1 MKVII
6 PYGKVKLPIEVEK
19 QNLGEEIHSMKV
31 EKRNE
36 DKLIEDA
43 IKNPIKSEA
52 LTDFLKGGKN
62 ILIIVNDGTRPTP
75 TAKVL
80 KRIRKY
86 LEGLPFKFIIATGA
100 HRAPTEEEYNFI
112 FGDLYN
118 EFGDRIY
125 VHDAKK
131 KEDMVYLGESRNGTP
146 MWVNKLGVEADR
158 ILIIGSVEPHYFAGF
173 TGGRKA
179 FLPGIASYETIEA
192 NHKFALE
199 ENAKALNLENNPVHL
214 DMVDAIK
221 TIKNKKIFSIQT
233 VLDKDKNIYDV
244 KTGDINE
251 SFNAAIKSAKEV
263 FCVNIKQKYDIVV
276 TIAPYPMD
284 VDLYQSQKA
293 IDNAKY
299 ALNEN
304 GIMILISECRTGIG
318 DETFFNLMKECET
331 IEEVFEKIKT
341 GYKLG
346 YHKAAKIMEIM
357 RWAQIWAVTNLNP
370 DLLESILI
378 KPFDSIQDAIET
390 AVQQKGMDTK
400 ILFLIE
406 GSVTIPIVSS
416 DEKPPESIIKDL
428 KF

>member
-6 PYGKVKLPIEVEK
+6 PYGKVYLPIEVD
-19 QNLGEEIHSMKV
+19 QANVGEVIRPTSV

-36 DKLIEDA
+36 DKLIENA
-43 IKNPIKSEA
+43 IMNPIKSESF
-52 LTDFLKGGKN
+52 TDFLKGGRN

-80 KRIRKY
+80 KKVKKY
-86 LEGLPFKFIIATGA
+86 LDGLPFKFIIATGV
-100 HRAPTEEEYNFI
+100 HRAPTEQEYHDI
-112 FGDLYN
+112 FGELYN
-118 EFGDRIY
+118 EYGDRIF
-125 VHDAKK
+125 VHDARK
-131 KEDMVYLGESRNGTP
+131 KEDMIYLGKSRNGTP

-199 ENAKALNLENNPVHL
+199 DNAKALNLDNNPVHL

-221 TIKNKKIFSIQT
+221 TIKDKKIFSIQT

-244 KTGDINE
+244 KAGEINS
-251 SFNAAIKSAKEV
+251 SFEAAINSAKQV
-263 FCVNIKQKYDIVV
+263 FCVKIKHKYDVV
-276 TIAPYPMD
+276 ITVAPYPMD
-284 VDLYQSQKA
+284 VDLYQAQKA

-299 ALNEN
+299 ALNDG
-304 GIMILISECRTGIG
+304 GIIILISECRSGIG
-318 DETFFNLMKECET
+318 ETNFFDLMKDAEDPEKAYD
-331 IEEVFEKIKT
+331 KIKE

-346 YHKAAKIMEIM
+346 YHKAAKLIEIL
-357 RWAQIWAVTNLNP
+357 RWAEIWAITNLNP
-370 DLLESILI
+370 DKLESIFI

-390 AVQQKGMDTK
+390 AIQKKGMSTK
-400 ILFLIE
+400 ILFLLE
-406 GSVTIPIVSS
+406 GSVTIPILSP
-416 DEKPPESIIKDL
+416 DESPPESIIKDL